1 MTGPVSWHLDPG
13 TSAGYRAGTLPEAAA
28 ASVEEHLLRCAGCR
42 DALAETIP
50 PADRR
55 THERTWATLT
65 MALDDEPASA
75 TERLLSRV
83 LPSHVVRL
91 LVAAPARQRAWW
103 AAGTGLLV
111 LAVLAAQL
119 GGGTAGTAVFVVT
132 APLLPLAG
140 VALAYGAVDD
150 LAGDVAG
157 TTPFPR
163 FRLLLLRTA
172 AVAAAT
178 LPVAG
183 LLALALPG
191 GGRAAILWLA
201 PALALCALTLAL
213 SARRDPRRVATLL
226 TLLWLAASWS
236 ALRPPRRLPL
246 LEALER
252 SIAFRPPGQ
261 VALLCAAVLALV
273 VAVTRRT
280 AFADRSR
287 T

>member
-1 MTGPVSWHLDPG
+1 MSWHVDPG
-13 TSAGYRAGTLPEAAA
+13 TSAGYLSGVLPEAAA
-28 ASVEEHLLRCAGCR
+28 ASVEEHLLRCADCR
-42 DALAETIP
+42 DALAEATAA
-50 PADRR
+50 ADRR
-55 THERTWATLT
+55 THERTWAALT
-65 MALDDEPASA
+65 TAVDDEPASA

-91 LVAAPARQRAWW
+91 LAAAPALHLAWW
-103 AAGTGLLV
+103 AAGTGLLG
-111 LAVLAAQL
+111 LAVLAAHL
-119 GGGTAGTAVFVVT
+119 GGGRVGTAVFVIT

-157 TTPFPR
+157 TMPFPR

-191 GGRAAILWLA
+191 GGRPAVLWLA
-201 PALALCALTLAL
+201 PALALCALTLAC

-236 ALRPPRRLPL
+236 ALRPPRQLPL
-246 LEALER
+246 LAALER
-252 SIAFRPPGQ
+252 AIVFRPPGQ
-261 VALLCAAVLALV
+261 VALLCAAVLALA

-280 AFADRSR
+280 AFSDRS
-287 T
+287 TT